1 MLQLMYIS
9 SVRAGTDAA
18 IAPILMAS
26 RRNND
31 RDCIT
36 GLLYADGRRFLQVLE
51 GPQEAVERSFAR
63 IQADPRH
70 CAIVVLSRRVI
81 AAREF
86 GDWAMAHR
94 TPGEDSDAL
103 IAQISQQLEGAS
115 PSVRGTFEGF
125 AKLRRA
131 A

>member
-1 MLQLMYIS
+1 MFQLMYIS
-9 SVRAGTDAA
+9 SVRAGVDAA
-18 IAPILMAS
+18 IAPILLAS

-51 GPQEAVERSFAR
+51 GPLEAVENAFAR
-63 IQADPRH
+63 ISADPRH
-70 CAIVVLSRRVI
+70 CAIVVLSRRAI
-81 AAREF
+81 DAREF

-94 TPGEDSDAL
+94 TPGEDGDAVL
-103 IAQISQQLEGAS
+103 TQIADRLSGAS

>member
-1 MLQLMYIS
+1 MFQLMYIS
-9 SVRAGTDAA
+9 SVRAGADAA
-18 IAPILMAS
+18 VAPILLAS

-51 GPQEAVERSFAR
+51 GPQDAVERAFAR
-63 IQADPRH
+63 ISADPRH
-70 CAIVVLSRRVI
+70 CAIVVLSRRAVE
-81 AAREF
+81 AREF

-94 TPGEDSDAL
+94 TPGSDGDAVL
-103 IAQISQQLEGAS
+103 AQIADRLSGAS

-125 AKLRRA
+125 VKLRRA